1 MHPAWSPWPAA
12 RPAQKV
18 DAAGPRRLAC
28 ASPAPGHMQ
37 PGRRAPRSSRPHTV
51 ALLPGTKRRGGRA
64 GEASAREPGPQ
75 GSRSPGPQGS
85 GPGPPATL
93 LRPCLLGAVT
103 WMYSHHREVSFFS
116 APQNRRR
123 EISVVAENRRRG
135 AAGTS
140 PSAPAS
146 PSPAPRPP
154 GGLAAGLFHVAFHW
168 GGTGDGVRGG
178 EGENRKGFKWQIGN
192 RKTCVGPSLTFGK
205 ETVEMS
211 CSAHSKLARGW

>member
-1 MHPAWSPWPAA
+1 MVSAAGRPPRAEGGCRRASPPRLCLPCPGPHAA
-12 RPAQKV
+12 RPEGTEVLASSHSCLVAGHKAQGRPCGGGQCTRARPAGEPQPG
-18 DAAGPRRLAC
+18 AAG
-28 ASPAPGHMQ
+28 
-37 PGRRAPRSSRPHTV
+37 
-51 ALLPGTKRRGGRA
+51 
-64 GEASAREPGPQ
+64 
-75 GSRSPGPQGS
+75 QGS

-123 EISVVAENRRRG
+123 EVSVVAENRRRG

-154 GGLAAGLFHVAFHW
+154 GGLAAGLLFHVAFHW
-168 GGTGDGVRGG
+168 GGTGDGRGG
-178 EGENRKGFKWQIGN
+178 ERRIGKALN
-192 RKTCVGPSLTFGK
+192 GK
-205 ETVEMS
+205 
-211 CSAHSKLARGW
+211 